1 MIYGERI
8 RLRSIERGDLPHYV
22 EWLNDPEVIEGLMMN
37 LPFSLE
43 DETRW
48 FEGLAG
54 RPAEERP
61 LAIESRDGDG
71 WRLIGSCAFDNI
83 NWKNRAGE
91 VGIAIG
97 YKASWN
103 QGYGTET
110 MQLMLKYG
118 FETLNLNRIFLRVY
132 EYNRRAIRSYEKN
145 GFKLEGQLR
154 QARYQAGRYYDEFI
168 MSVLRSEWETANSK
182 EQE

>member
-22 EWLNDPEVIEGLMMN
+22 EWLNDPEVIEGLVMN
-37 LPFSLE
+37 VPFSLD

-48 FEGLAG
+48 FENLAN

-61 LAIESRDGDG
+61 LAIEIRDGEG
-71 WRLIGSCAFDNI
+71 WKLIGSCGFHEID
-83 NWKNRAGE
+83 WKGRAAE

-97 YKASWN
+97 HKASWN

-110 MQLMLKYG
+110 MRLMLQYG

-132 EYNRRAIRSYEKN
+132 EYNRRAVRSYEKA
-145 GFKLEGQLR
+145 GFVLEGRMR
-154 QARYQAGRYYDEFI
+154 QARYHAGKYHDEYI
-168 MSVLRSEWETANSK
+168 MSVLRSEWYQANRK